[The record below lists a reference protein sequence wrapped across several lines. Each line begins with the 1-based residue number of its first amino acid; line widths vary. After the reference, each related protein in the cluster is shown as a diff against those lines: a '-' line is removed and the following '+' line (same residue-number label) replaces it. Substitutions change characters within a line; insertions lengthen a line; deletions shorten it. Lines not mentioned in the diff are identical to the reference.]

1 MTAVTPQ
8 NISIADLYPALK
20 NTQHMNYT
28 ENYRGIKLDIQS
40 MDLQLGKSVHE
51 SIRNMIDRLEKYA
64 GTINFADV
72 YLKTDVNSHVNDKFV
87 KVRLGVPGPD
97 AFAEDTGEYWETTI
111 KSVTEKIEKQL
122 RKTNGK

>member
-1 MTAVTPQ
+1 
-8 NISIADLYPALK
+8 
-20 NTQHMNYT
+20 
-28 ENYRGIKLDIQS
+28 

-51 SIRNMIDRLEKYA
+51 SIRNMIDRLENHA

-72 YLKTDVNSHVNDKFV
+72 YLKTEANANVNDKFV

-111 KSVTEKIEKQL
+111 KSVTDKLEKQL

>member
-1 MTAVTPQ
+1 MTAVSPKKIWVTE
-8 NISIADLYPALK
+8 LYPAP
-20 NTQHMNYT
+20 NYTQHMNYT

-40 MDLQLGKSVHE
+40 MDLQLSKSVHE
-51 SIRNMIDRLEKYA
+51 SIRNMIDRLEKHA

-72 YLKTDVNSHVNDKFV
+72 YLKTEANANVNDKFV

-111 KSVTEKIEKQL
+111 KSVTDKLDKQL